1 MRELARWIMLMVMP
15 AAAFLVT
22 GCRKVHEEQPGKF
35 QHSEFLIVSYF
46 ADPRFS
52 LSATSIGGER
62 ILLQCDKRRGE
73 ISLASDSA
81 AYRKLAAK
89 YGDGGFDLY
98 FYRPG
103 GWAYAEPLA
112 VECAGFAGLNGSD
125 SVWRD
130 VGDSVELVYGSY
142 VPVLGLL
149 RSGNPPLEY
158 RYERP
163 SVESAQRLGSLGA
176 GDLTLVDCQRE
187 LAIRA
192 VAPYRLKGRYRVKI
206 RAGKGEWQTLKS
218 HEWGRE

>member
-1 MRELARWIMLMVMP
+1 MP
-15 AAAFLVT
+15 AAAFPVA

-35 QHSEFLIVSYF
+35 WHSEFLIVSYF

-112 VECAGFAGLNGSD
+112 VECAVFAGMNGSD

-142 VPVLGLL
+142 VPVLRLL
-149 RSGNPPLEY
+149 RGGNPPAEY

-176 GDLTLVDCQRE
+176 DDLTLVDCQRE
-187 LAIRA
+187 LALRA

-218 HEWGRE
+218 HEWGREED

>member
-1 MRELARWIMLMVMP
+1 MRELARWMVLMEVP

-35 QHSEFLIVSYF
+35 WHSEFLIVSYF

-103 GWAYAEPLA
+103 GWAYADPLA
-112 VECAGFAGLNGSD
+112 VECAVFAGMNGSD

-142 VPVLGLL
+142 VPVLRLL
-149 RSGNPPLEY
+149 RGGNPPPEY

-176 GDLTLVDCQRE
+176 DDLTLVDCQRE
-187 LAIRA
+187 LALRA
-192 VAPYRLKGRYRVKI
+192 VAPYRLKGLYRVKI

>member
-1 MRELARWIMLMVMP
+1 MR
-15 AAAFLVT
+15 
-22 GCRKVHEEQPGKF
+22 G
-35 QHSEFLIVSYF
+35 S
-46 ADPRFS
+46 FS
-52 LSATSIGGER
+52 NATSVG
-62 ILLQCDKRRGE
+62 GE

-112 VECAGFAGLNGSD
+112 VECAVFAGMNGSD

-149 RSGNPPLEY
+149 RGGNPPLEY

-176 GDLTLVDCQRE
+176 DDLTLVDCQRE
-187 LAIRA
+187 LALRA
-192 VAPYRLKGRYRVKI
+192 VAPYRLKGLYRVKI